1 MKSSKEWTPDE
12 EVVLF
17 DQVRRHSSMMEGF
30 RKASEILEDR
40 TVSACKQHWYHLSNS
55 HFIPLQDRIA
65 VSQPKEHYSIW
76 DRIKIFL
83 KRIF

>member
-1 MKSSKEWTPDE
+1 MKSSKKWTPDE
-12 EVVLF
+12 EIVLF

-30 RKASEILEDR
+30 RKASEILEGR
-40 TVSACKQHWYHLSNS
+40 TVSACKYHWYHLPHS

-65 VSQPKEHYSIW
+65 VSQPKEHYSMW
-76 DRIKIFL
+76 DRIRIFL

>member
-30 RKASEILEDR
+30 RKASEILENR
-40 TVSACKQHWYHLSNS
+40 TVSACKQHWYYLSHS

-65 VSQPKEHYSIW
+65 ISQPKEHYSIW

>member
-1 MKSSKEWTPDE
+1 MKSNKKWTPDE
-12 EVVLF
+12 EIVLF
-17 DQVRRHSSMMEGF
+17 DQVRRHSSMIEGF

-40 TVSACKQHWYHLSNS
+40 TVNACKYHWYCMPHSHL
-55 HFIPLQDRIA
+55 PLQDRIA

-83 KRIF
+83 KRVF

>member
-1 MKSSKEWTPDE
+1 MKSSRKWTPDE
-12 EVVLF
+12 EIVLF

-40 TVSACKQHWYHLSNS
+40 TVSSCKYHWYHIPHTHL
-55 HFIPLQDRIA
+55 PLQDRIA
-65 VSQPKEHYSIW
+65 VSQPKEHYSMW
-76 DRIKIFL
+76 DRIQIFL